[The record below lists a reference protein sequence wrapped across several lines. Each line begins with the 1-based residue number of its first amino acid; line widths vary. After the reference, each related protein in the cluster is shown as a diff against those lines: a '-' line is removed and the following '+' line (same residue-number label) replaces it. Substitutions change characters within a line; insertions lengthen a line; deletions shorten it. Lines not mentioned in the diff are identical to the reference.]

1 MKKKILWFLPIL
13 AVTILCIS
21 LFNIKSATAS
31 EEILVDE
38 NFEQGVLPDGWEI
51 IEGNARVQDGALE
64 LTSPSTSN
72 PSRVIFPTP
81 DGLGDYTFEADVT
94 FKTAVNDARWAS
106 LMYRIQGED
115 YPYYQFAVRK
125 GTSALNGLE
134 FAIRTASNT
143 WSVPMKTFYPE
154 DFGYNE
160 TYRLKVIAK
169 GERVQQFV
177 NGQLVIDTD
186 LADTYLDGDLGFQV
200 SGATVEFDNVLV
212 TTRTN
217 DLPPLEDSNAF
228 LPIEPET
235 NMINAPTII
244 SSSIPGDFE
253 LQQGV
258 SSVLLQTELNES
270 GNIYVGESLLNDAL
284 SATRGKVIPII
295 QVEEEEAVDG
305 IINAL
310 ENASLKD
317 VHILSSNLD
326 ILTQIKD
333 AYPAARGAIL
343 YNNNHLNKHDLKQ
356 LVEDANRNSSFTIVL
371 PENLVS
377 VDTVHYFHARAISVW
392 GIGENTHS
400 LIHAGV
406 DGIVTGNPTE
416 VVAAFGQYP
425 ENTIVQRPLV
435 VAHRGVPSLAPENTM
450 TGYHLSYELGADLIE
465 TDVQLTKDGY
475 LVVMHDYTVNRTT
488 NGTGAVAD
496 LTLEEIR
503 ALDAGIKFGEEFVG
517 EKVPTFR
524 EFLEG
529 FKDKDVVLLVELKAT
544 GIEEQVLEE
553 IMEVGVEEQ
562 VVLQSFN
569 MESVKKYREI
579 APQISVGYLYSA
591 SVPGSSEQRI
601 KDAEQMLNYATTIG
615 ARLNASY
622 GSLSE
627 ESITYMRQRGLL
639 NMHWTFRSQ
648 EPFEDLLKK
657 GLIGPITDYTQWLT
671 DGPTLI
677 DTPIKKRNLKVGK
690 SATIQAKTFVN
701 YRVDKS
707 ENIETTLFVSGNQ
720 ESVDVNGNTITAIAP
735 GEANVFAVHTFTMLN
750 SQWNLVSEPIKVMVS
765 E

>member
-1 MKKKILWFLPIL
+1 MKKKILWLVPLL
-13 AVTILCIS
+13 AITIFGLG
-21 LFNIKSATAS
+21 LTQYQATMAS
-31 EEILVDE
+31 EDILVDE
-38 NFEQGVLPDGWEI
+38 NFEQGVLPDGWEV
-51 IEGNARVQDGALE
+51 IEGNASVQNGALE
-64 LTSPSTSN
+64 LTSTSISD

-81 DGLGDYTFEADVT
+81 DGLGDYVFEADVT
-94 FKTAVNDARWAS
+94 FKSAVNSARWAS

-125 GTSALNGLE
+125 GTSALNGIE
-134 FAIRTASNT
+134 FALRTESNT

-186 LADTYLDGDLGFQV
+186 LANTYLDGDLGFQV
-200 SGATVEFDNVLV
+200 SGATVEFDNVRV

-217 DLPPLEDSNAF
+217 DLPPLADSNAF
-228 LPIEPET
+228 LPTEPET

-244 SSSIPGDFE
+244 SSSVPDNFE
-253 LQQGV
+253 EQQGV
-258 SSVLLQTELNES
+258 SSVLLQVEINES
-270 GNIYVGESLLNDAL
+270 GNIVVGDSSINDVL
-284 SATRGKVIPII
+284 SASRGKAIPII
-295 QVEEEEAVDG
+295 QVDQEEAVAG
-305 IINAL
+305 VINAL
-310 ENASLKD
+310 EIASLKD

-343 YNNNHLNKHDLKQ
+343 YDKNHLNKHDIKQ
-356 LVEDANRNSSFTIVL
+356 LVKDANMNNSFTIVL
-371 PENLVS
+371 PEKHVS

-406 DGIVTGNPTE
+406 DGIVTENPTE
-416 VVAAFGQYP
+416 AVAAFGKYP

-450 TGYHLSYELGADLIE
+450 AGYHLAYELGADLIE
-465 TDVQLTKDGY
+465 TDVQRTKDGHI
-475 LVVMHDYTVNRTT
+475 VVMHDYTVDRTT

-503 ALDAGIKFGEEFVG
+503 ALDAGIKFGEEFAG

-529 FKDKDVVLLVELKAT
+529 FKGQDVVLLVELKAI

-553 IMEVGVEEQ
+553 IMEVGVEDQ

-579 APQISVGYLYSA
+579 SPEISVGYLYSA

-615 ARLNASY
+615 ARLNSSY

-648 EPFEDLLKK
+648 EPFENLLKQ

-671 DGPTLI
+671 DAPTLI
-677 DTPIKKRNLKVGK
+677 ETPIKKRNLKVGK
-690 SATIQAKTFVN
+690 SAAIQAKTFVN
-701 YRVDKS
+701 YRVDQT
-707 ENIETTLFVSGNQ
+707 ENIETTLFVS
-720 ESVDVNGNTITAIAP
+720 ESEDQVEVIGNTITAIAP
-735 GEANVFAVHTFTMLN
+735 GKAEVFAVHNFSMLN
-750 SQWNLVSEPIKVMVS
+750 EQWNLVSEPIEVKIT

>member
-1 MKKKILWFLPIL
+1 MKKKILWFVPIL
-13 AVTILCIS
+13 VISIFCIS
-21 LFNIKSATAS
+21 LLDNKLASAS
-31 EEILVDE
+31 EEVLVDE
-38 NFEQGVLPDGWEI
+38 DFGQGILPEGWEV
-51 IEGNARVQDGALE
+51 IEGNARVKDGALE
-64 LTSPSTSN
+64 LTSPSTSS

-81 DGLGDYTFEADVT
+81 DGLGDYVFEADVT
-94 FKTAVNDARWAS
+94 FKSAVNDARWAS
-106 LMYRIQGED
+106 LMYRIQGDD

-125 GTSALNGLE
+125 GTSALNGIE
-134 FAIRTASNT
+134 FAIRTPSNT

-186 LADTYLDGDLGFQV
+186 LADTYRDGDLGFQV
-200 SGATVEFDNVLV
+200 SGSTISFDNVHV
-212 TTRTN
+212 TTRTM
-217 DLPPLEDSNAF
+217 DLPPLENSNAF
-228 LPIEPET
+228 LPEEPET
-235 NMINAPTII
+235 NMVNAPTII
-244 SSSIPGDFE
+244 SSSIPGDFDE
-253 LQQGV
+253 LQGV
-258 SSVLLQTELNES
+258 SSVLLPTEINGS
-270 GNIYVGESLLNDAL
+270 GNIFVGDSLLSDVL
-284 SATRGKVIPII
+284 SEARGNVIPII
-295 QVEEEEAVDG
+295 QVENEAAVDG
-305 IINAL
+305 IISEL
-310 ENASLKD
+310 ENASLND

-326 ILTQIKD
+326 ILAAIKE

-343 YNNNHLNKHDLKQ
+343 YNENHLNKHDRKQ
-356 LVEDANRNSSFTIVL
+356 LVEDANRNQSFTIVL
-371 PENLVS
+371 PEKLLS
-377 VDTVHYFHARAISVW
+377 VDTVHYFHSRAISVW

-400 LIHAGV
+400 LIHTGV
-406 DGIVTGNPTE
+406 DGIVSGNPSE
-416 VVAAFGQYP
+416 AVASFGQYP

-450 TGYHLSYELGADLIE
+450 AGYHLAYELGADLIE
-465 TDVQLTKDGY
+465 TDVQRTKDGH
-475 LVVMHDYTVNRTT
+475 LVIMHDYTVDRTT
-488 NGTGAVAD
+488 NGTGTVTD

-503 ALDAGIKFGEEFVG
+503 QLDAGIKFGEEFVG
-517 EKVPTFR
+517 EKVPTFK
-524 EFLEG
+524 EYLEA
-529 FKDKDVVLLVELKAT
+529 FKDKDVILLVELKGI

-569 MESVKKYREI
+569 MESVKKFREI
-579 APQISVGYLYSA
+579 SPQLSVGYLYSA
-591 SVPGSSEQRI
+591 SVPGSPEQRI

-615 ARLNASY
+615 ARLNSSY

-701 YRVDKS
+701 YRVDKT
-707 ENIETTLFVSGNQ
+707 ENIETTLYVSDNQ
-720 ESVDVNGNTITAIAP
+720 ESVTVNGNTITAIAP
-735 GEANVFAVHTFTMLN
+735 GTADVFAIHTFNMLN
-750 SQWNLVSEPIKVMVS
+750 AQWNVVSEPIEVNVR
-765 E
+765 